1 MSNKNHNATE
11 SKSPPAD
18 PIPTEAQGGAE
29 APPPPPGEQAMT
41 DPRDAEIAA
50 LKDRLL
56 RLQADFDNFRKR
68 TVRDREDMSR
78 RAAEKILKELLPVV
92 DHFDLGLQ
100 AAHKHHVKHAVLEGF
115 DGVLKQLHSVLEK
128 SGVVPIETK
137 SQAFDPHNH
146 ECVAQIPSEEHP
158 ENVIIEETRKGYR
171 LGSFVLRASQVIVS
185 TGPATASAP
194 APQKPANGTI
204 KADTTSGNDGE

>member
-1 MSNKNHNATE
+1 MSNKNHNASE
-11 SKSPPAD
+11 PKSPPAE
-18 PIPTEAQGGAE
+18 PAEAQADVE
-29 APPPPPGEQAMT
+29 APSAAPVEQGS
-41 DPRDAEIAA
+41 DPRDLEIAT

-68 TVRDREDMSR
+68 TVRDREDMAR
-78 RAAEKILKELLPVV
+78 RSAEKILKELLPVV

-115 DGVLKQLHSVLEK
+115 DGVLKQLQSVLEK
-128 SGVVPIETK
+128 TGVIPIETK
-137 SQAFDPHNH
+137 GQLFDPHNH

-171 LGSFVLRASQVIVS
+171 LGTFVLRASQVIVS
-185 TGPATASAP
+185 TGPATAGSP
-194 APQKPANGTI
+194 APQTPANDNV
-204 KADTTSGNDGE
+204 K